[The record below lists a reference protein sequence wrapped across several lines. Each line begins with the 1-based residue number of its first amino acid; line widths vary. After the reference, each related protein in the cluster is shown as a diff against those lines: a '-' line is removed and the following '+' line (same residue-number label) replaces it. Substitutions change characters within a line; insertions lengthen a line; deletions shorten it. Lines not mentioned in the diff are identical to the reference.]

1 MEKIILIIGI
11 FYKII
16 LIIFVEKR
24 LTKLSE
30 EFSNMSDNNIIEWL
44 TSKQVLEWCEDL
56 MFVKKYIEK
65 GEARK

>member
-1 MEKIILIIGI
+1 
-11 FYKII
+11 
-16 LIIFVEKR
+16 
-24 LTKLSE
+24 
-30 EFSNMSDNNIIEWL
+30 MSDNNIIEWL